1 MSSDAS
7 PEPMDPQADRVYE
20 WDIAEIDDESPP
32 FVYEVT
38 AEKITDYCRAVRYEN
53 PIYVND
59 AAAREVGLPGVLAP
73 PTMFYT
79 YAPQRR
85 VDVMAARG
93 YIAPEQSPT
102 NPRSTP
108 FISTT
113 IRFQGAMVRPGD
125 VITSTTRVV
134 DKSQRRGNKFITFR
148 IVAHNQRG
156 EGVVEYDYVCLWE
169 TDRRKLPQDRPSG
182 AQSQE

>member
-1 MSSDAS
+1 M
-7 PEPMDPQADRVYE
+7 
-20 WDIAEIDDESPP
+20 
-32 FVYEVT
+32 
-38 AEKITDYCRAVRYEN
+38 
-53 PIYVND
+53 
-59 AAAREVGLPGVLAP
+59 PGVLAP